1 MVTDTDRRGAQVF
14 ATDLAGSLARHG
26 LDVRTVALTAGEIGG
41 LDVPALGPSRT
52 HPLTLH
58 RLRREAKRADVVIAH
73 GSTTL
78 WTCAATRVLSSTPFV
93 YRQISDSL
101 FWAPTRRRRLRV
113 RAGLRLASRV
123 VALWSG
129 AAATLHHQFGVDDG
143 KMRVIPNGVPAER
156 VARVDRLA
164 APATRSALGLQ
175 PAAPTVLALGALVP
189 EKGVDL
195 TIRAVGGLRG
205 VQLLVVGDGPQ
216 RAHLERL
223 AASVAPGRVVFT
235 GSIENSSS
243 AFSAA
248 DVVSLPSRGGD
259 SMPAVLIEAGLA
271 GLPAVTTPIQG
282 IVDIIEDGVTGAL
295 VASDSVEEL
304 RIELDRVL
312 GDPALAAR
320 LGDAARHRCTERF
333 TMDAVGAAWAQVV
346 DELARP

>member
-1 MVTDTDRRGAQVF
+1 V
-14 ATDLAGSLARHG
+14 HP
-26 LDVRTVALTAGEIGG
+26 RTL
-41 LDVPALGPSRT
+41 R
-52 HPLTLH
+52 
-58 RLRREAKRADVVIAH
+58 RLRKEARRADAVIAH

-78 WTCAATRVLSSTPFV
+78 WACAAVRLVSGTPFA
-93 YRQISDSL
+93 YRQISDST
-101 FWAPTRRRRLRV
+101 FWAPTRARRLRV
-113 RAGLRLASRV
+113 RAGLRLAARV

-129 AAATLHHQFGVDDG
+129 SAATLHRQFGVDDA
-143 KMRVIPNGVPAER
+143 KVRVIPNGVPADR
-156 VARVDRLA
+156 VAPVDRLA
-164 APATRSALGLQ
+164 APTTRRTLGLQ
-175 PAAPTVLALGALVP
+175 PAAPTVLSLGALVP

-235 GSIENSSS
+235 GSVADPNT
-243 AFSAA
+243 AFTAA

-271 GLPAVTTPIQG
+271 GLPVVSTPIQG
-282 IVDIIEDGVTGAL
+282 IVDIVEPGVTGAL
-295 VASDSVEEL
+295 VTPDSVEEL

-320 LGDAARHRCTERF
+320 RGDAARERCIEHF
-333 TMDAVGAAWAQVV
+333 TIDAVGAAWARVV
-346 DELARP
+346 DELVAP